1 MNLAYQSEP
10 WFAMLSNRVQQ
21 PGAVR
26 AQVARQLGISAAA
39 LSQVLNGSGCYG
51 DGTAKTDRIAD
62 KVVHTFGRYSCPHL
76 TAESG
81 GDDQVITAE
90 QCRAYAHREAPT
102 SSPRE
107 MQHWQACRQ
116 CKHRDAS
123 APPVVRPLK
132 ARGSRKVIPISSAQ
146 EGSNASPL

>member
-1 MNLAYQSEP
+1 
-10 WFAMLSNRVQQ
+10 MLSNRVQQ

-90 QCRAYAHREAPT
+90 QCRSYAHREAPT

-123 APPVVRPLK
+123 APPVARPLK
-132 ARGSRKVIPISSAQ
+132 ARGSRKVIPISTAQ

>member
-90 QCRAYAHREAPT
+90 QCRSYAHREAPT

-123 APPVVRPLK
+123 APPVARPLK
-132 ARGSRKVIPISSAQ
+132 TRGSRKVIPISTAQ

>member
-1 MNLAYQSEP
+1 MKLAYQSEP

-26 AQVARQLGISAAA
+26 AHVAKQLGISAAA

-51 DGTAKTDRIAD
+51 NGTAKTDRIAD
-62 KVVHTFGRYSCPHL
+62 KVVHTFGRYICPHL
-76 TAESG
+76 TAESA

-90 QCRAYAHREAPT
+90 QCRAFAHREAPT
-102 SSPRE
+102 ASPRD

-116 CKHRDAS
+116 CKHRDSS
-123 APPVVRPLK
+123 APPVARVLK
-132 ARGSRKVIPISSAQ
+132 TRGNRKVIPITTQ
-146 EGSNASPL
+146 ETSHAPPL